1 MQNDLIIISEY
12 CNHCNI
18 EPSFI
23 LMLGEDGLIDI
34 EEIDNR
40 SCFPAAQL
48 RDWNVCH
55 LYYDLSINVEGIDA
69 IRHLLTRVESLQE
82 RVRTLETNCGST
94 GADNTSGILCEETII
109 RFASIQKS

>member
-48 RDWNVCH
+48 RE
-55 LYYDLSINVEGIDA
+55 LERYATSIM
-69 IRHLLTRVESLQE
+69 TFP
-82 RVRTLETNCGST
+82 ST
-94 GADNTSGILCEETII
+94 WKVLMPSPIC
-109 RFASIQKS
+109 

>member
-48 RDWNVCH
+48 RELERYAH
-55 LYYDLSINVEGIDA
+55 LYYDLSIDA

-82 RVRTLETNCGST
+82 RVRTLENE
-94 GADNTSGILCEETII
+94 L
-109 RFASIQKS
+109 RFYRR

>member
-48 RDWNVCH
+48 RDWNVMPTFIMTFPSTWKV
-55 LYYDLSINVEGIDA
+55 LMPSA
-69 IRHLLTRVESLQE
+69 I
-82 RVRTLETNCGST
+82 C
-94 GADNTSGILCEETII
+94 
-109 RFASIQKS
+109 